1 MWSVGNMHLLNVL
14 WMNDVIGEASQLSLS
29 LMFQD
34 ESEKLSQVGSLGNS
48 ASVSLLDWHDL
59 DQGIILVA
67 ERPVVS
73 LSLYKYRLEEKEAEV
88 SHRTILL
95 NTCLQAKVFRP
106 NF

>member
-1 MWSVGNMHLLNVL
+1 
-14 WMNDVIGEASQLSLS
+14 MNDVIGEASQLSLS

-73 LSLYKYRLEEKEAEV
+73 LSLYKYRLEEGGVLQEKEAEV
-88 SHRTILL
+88 SHRRILL